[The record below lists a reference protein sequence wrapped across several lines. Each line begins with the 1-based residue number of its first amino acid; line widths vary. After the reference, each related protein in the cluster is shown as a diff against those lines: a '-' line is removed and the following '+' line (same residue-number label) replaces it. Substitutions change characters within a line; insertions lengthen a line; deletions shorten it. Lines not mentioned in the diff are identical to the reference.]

1 MVALNDEGTED
12 VPDLTE
18 SSDEDSTTALT
29 DLVSHLS
36 ILHPQDEVPQDEVTS
51 FQLLDGHHR
60 LEAAVILHPHPIN
73 LTVYSTIVDG
83 PLYGAHVD
91 GPLYGAHVLL
101 VSLLGQRGHRL
112 HDDCQH
118 PKSDHV

>member
-36 ILHPQDEVPQDEVTS
+36 ILHPQDEVPQDEDVDGPGYGAHV
-51 FQLLDGHHR
+51 LLVDGHHR
-60 LEAAVILHPHPIN
+60 LEAAVTL
-73 LTVYSTIVDG
+73 
-83 PLYGAHVD
+83 
-91 GPLYGAHVLL
+91 
-101 VSLLGQRGHRL
+101 
-112 HDDCQH
+112 
-118 PKSDHV
+118 

>member
-18 SSDEDSTTALT
+18 SSDEDSTTTLT

-83 PLYGAHVD
+83 PLYGAHV
-91 GPLYGAHVLL
+91 LL

>member
-36 ILHPQDEVPQDEVTS
+36 ILHPQDEVPQDEVTR
-51 FQLLDGHHR
+51 FQLLDGHHRLEAAVILHERVVVNVQLLDGHHR
-60 LEAAVILHPHPIN
+60 LEAAVILHPHCHHHHHHH
-73 LTVYSTIVDG
+73 TIITTITT
-83 PLYGAHVD
+83 L
-91 GPLYGAHVLL
+91 
-101 VSLLGQRGHRL
+101 
-112 HDDCQH
+112 
-118 PKSDHV
+118 

>member
-18 SSDEDSTTALT
+18 SSDEDSTTTLT
-29 DLVSHLS
+29 DLVSNLS

-60 LEAAVILHPHPIN
+60 LEAAVILHPQDED
-73 LTVYSTIVDG
+73 VDG